1 MKKRFLL
8 IIFIGLIILYSGIS
22 CQKKGKSREGTIQE
36 KDGVL
41 VIKNPGE
48 PLNKPDVFFLE
59 EDLCITS
66 EEMDKEFIF
75 QDLYDLVVDED
86 ENIYVSDM
94 NAAHIL
100 VFNKIGK
107 LIRIIGKKGQGPG
120 EIARPLSICISPP
133 DKLLVVDVGQFCVH
147 YFSLKGEFLE
157 KFSTTTIGANFGYP
171 KVDSK
176 GNILAGY
183 LIFGKETKTYT
194 AKFNSE
200 LNPLFTVSSL
210 PVVSKPSDG
219 SSRAVFD
226 FFEFTLGTNMVWDIT
241 RNDDILWGHFTKYE
255 IHVFSPEGTHIKSI
269 LKANDP
275 QKITEKE
282 KERLLEESVPENS
295 PYRALVEFP
304 NNYPV
309 FLHFTSDE
317 EGRIFVQ
324 TYEKTQDGEK
334 DYYDVFDSE
343 GQYIAKIA
351 LKSRPY
357 VWKNKKLYTIEL
369 DDNGF
374 QKIKRF
380 SVFWKY

>member
-1 MKKRFLL
+1 MKK
-8 IIFIGLIILYSGIS
+8 IFLIILFIGVFVLLPGIS
-22 CQKKGKSREGTIQE
+22 CQEKGKSWKGTIQE
-36 KDGVL
+36 KDGVM
-41 VIKNPGE
+41 VVKNPDE
-48 PLNKPDVFFLE
+48 PLNKADVFLLK
-59 EDLCITS
+59 EDFYITS
-66 EEMDKEFIF
+66 EDMDEEFIF

-100 VFNKIGK
+100 VFDKNGK
-107 LIRIIGKKGQGPG
+107 HIRTIGKKGQGPG
-120 EIARPLSICISPP
+120 ETTRPLSICISPP
-133 DKLLVVDVGQFCVH
+133 DKLLVQDVGQFCVH
-147 YFSLKGEFLE
+147 YFSLKGDFLE
-157 KFSTTTIGANFGYP
+157 KHSTTTIGANFGYP

-176 GNILAGY
+176 GNIIAGY

-200 LNPLFTVSSL
+200 LKPLFTVSSL

-226 FFEFTLGTNMVWDIT
+226 FFELTRGTNMVWDIT
-241 RNDDILWGHFTKYE
+241 RNDNILWGHFTKYE
-255 IHVFSPEGTHIKSI
+255 IHVFSPEGTHTKSI
-269 LKANDP
+269 LKANNP
-275 QKITEKE
+275 LKITEEE
-282 KERLLEESVPENS
+282 KERLLEESVPGNS
-295 PYRALVEFP
+295 PLRASVEFP

-309 FLHFTSDE
+309 FLIFTSDE

-324 TYEKTQDGEK
+324 TYEKTQDREK

-343 GQYIAKIA
+343 GKFIAKIA

-357 VWKNKKLYTIEL
+357 AWKNKKLYTIEL
-369 DDNGF
+369 DDDGF

>member
-1 MKKRFLL
+1 MEKKF
-8 IIFIGLIILYSGIS
+8 LIILYIGVIVFFSGIS
-22 CQKKGKSREGTIQE
+22 CQKEGKGWEGSIQE
-36 KDGVL
+36 KDGVM
-41 VIKNPGE
+41 VVKNPNE
-48 PLNKPDVFFLE
+48 PLNKPDVFLLE
-59 EDLCITS
+59 EDFCITS
-66 EEMDKEFIF
+66 EDMDKEYIF

-94 NAAHIL
+94 NAARIL

-107 LIRIIGKKGQGPG
+107 HIRTIGKKGQGPG

-133 DKLLVVDVGQFCVH
+133 DKLLVIDVGQFCIH

-157 KFSTTTIGANFGYP
+157 KYSTTTIGANFGYP

-176 GNILAGY
+176 GNIVAGY

-194 AKFNSE
+194 AKFDPE
-200 LNPLFTVSSL
+200 LKTLFTVSSL

-219 SSRAVFD
+219 SSKPVFD
-226 FFEFTLGTNMVWDIT
+226 FFELTLGTNMVWDIA
-241 RNDDILWGHFTKYE
+241 RNDNILWGHFTKYE

-295 PYRALVEFP
+295 PFRASVEFP

-343 GQYIAKIA
+343 GKYVAKIA

-357 VWKNKKLYTIEL
+357 FWKNKKLYTIEL

>member
-1 MKKRFLL
+1 MKKFFLFILL
-8 IIFIGLIILYSGIS
+8 IGVIVFFLGIS
-22 CQKKGKSREGTIQE
+22 CKKKGESWEGTIQE
-36 KDGVL
+36 KDGVM
-41 VIKNPGE
+41 VVRNPNE
-48 PLNKPDVFFLE
+48 PLHKPDVFLLE
-59 EDLCITS
+59 EDFCITS
-66 EEMDKEFIF
+66 EEMNTEFIF
-75 QDLYDLVVDED
+75 QTLYDLVVDED

-107 LIRIIGKKGQGPG
+107 HIRTIGKKGQGPG

-133 DKLLVVDVGQFCVH
+133 DKLLVIDVGQFCVH
-147 YFSLKGEFLE
+147 YFSLKGKFLE
-157 KFSTTTIGANFGYP
+157 KYSTTTIGANFGYP

-176 GNILAGY
+176 GNIIAGY
-183 LIFGKETKTYT
+183 LIFDKETKTYT
-194 AKFNSE
+194 VKFNSE
-200 LNPLFTVSSL
+200 LKALFTVSSL

-219 SSRAVFD
+219 SSRPVFD
-226 FFEFTLGTNMVWDIT
+226 FFELTLGTNMVWDIA
-241 RNDDILWGHFTKYE
+241 RNDNILWGHFTKYE

-309 FLHFTSDE
+309 FLHFNSDE

-334 DYYDVFDSE
+334 NYYDVFDSE
-343 GQYIAKIA
+343 GKYIAKIA

-357 VWKNKKLYTIEL
+357 VLKNKKLYTIEI

-380 SVFWKY
+380 SAFWKY